1 MRDEKPVIDLL
12 LRSPGLNQSVS
23 RKLLLAEVFQNFV
36 LLLGFAKDLELTA
49 PQVLKL
55 GNMIVPHSD
64 SPDVRSVAG

>member
-1 MRDEKPVIDLL
+1 VRDEKPIIHLL
-12 LRSPGLNQSVS
+12 LRSPGLNQPISG
-23 RKLLLAEVFQNFV
+23 KLAVAEVLQNFA
-36 LLLGFAKDLELTA
+36 LLLGVAKDLELTA